1 MGRRNEKEEASGSNL
16 PAALASTP
24 EQGRQDDGG
33 RRAWRQLHADAAVD
47 LDPVPRIS
55 TVRSG
60 CPSQCALV
68 SVLSRLFFFGSARPL
83 ASHVRRAELD
93 ADGDVCVL
101 ASLVMAPQIRSSP

>member
-24 EQGRQDDGG
+24 EQGRQDHGG
-33 RRAWRQLHADAAVD
+33 RRAWRQAGNCTRMRPSIPSPDLH
-47 LDPVPRIS
+47 
-55 TVRSG
+55 
-60 CPSQCALV
+60 CPI
-68 SVLSRLFFFGSARPL
+68 RLPHCDSLETFFFGSARPL